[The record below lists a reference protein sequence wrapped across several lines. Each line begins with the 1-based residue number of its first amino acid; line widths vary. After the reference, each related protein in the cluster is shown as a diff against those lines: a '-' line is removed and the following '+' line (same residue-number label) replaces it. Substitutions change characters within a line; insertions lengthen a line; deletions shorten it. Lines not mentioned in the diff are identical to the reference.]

1 MNRYLCAQTIFLAVE
16 ASALLKHYEGDPRV
30 QQIAGAVAQRNTLFM
45 KDAAGSFVPLLTA
58 ALRSH
63 GSQLVVVRD
72 REEAA
77 YYYNDLVQLLGERPV
92 FFLPSS
98 FKRSPEYAQ
107 PDTSSVILRTE
118 SLNRLR
124 QGGDPCIVVTYPE
137 AVMEKCPSADHLQSS
152 TLNITKGDK
161 LDLDFITDVLI
172 EYGFQRVDFV
182 YEPGQYAV
190 RGSLIDIFSFA
201 NEDPYRVD
209 FFGKEVDSIRTFDIE
224 SQLSKEQLST
234 IAIIPNL
241 AGSRRDE
248 TFVPFTDFLPREMT
262 LWVDAPDFCIERIN
276 EVYDRI
282 GTHTP
287 DIEPDDEAI
296 QIPATRDY
304 FTDGESFLNGIKPF
318 GIVTWGSR
326 NVWGASEVACDT
338 VPQPVFH
345 KNFELLEQDL
355 KIRHIE
361 GYTCHILSD
370 NPTQLA
376 RIASIFKDRQAEVAY
391 LEIEHALHAGF
402 IDRSRSICV
411 YTDHQIF
418 ERYHKFSLR
427 TDKGRAARQALSMKE
442 LNRLNPGD
450 YVVHID
456 HGIGRFGGLV
466 TTDVNGR
473 PQEAIRLLFK
483 DNDTLLVSIHS
494 LHRVSKFK
502 GKDGE
507 PPRINKLGTPAW
519 QNLKEKTKSKVK
531 DIARELIALYAKR
544 KAEAGFAF
552 APDSYMQSELEASF
566 FYEDTPDQEKATRAV
581 KEDMMRPIPMDR
593 LVCGDVGFGKT
604 EIAVRAAFKAV
615 ADNKQVAVLV
625 PTTIL
630 ALQHYKTFKDR
641 LKDFPCTID
650 YVSRLRRTKD
660 ITAAVKGI
668 KEGKVDIIIGT
679 HRLIGKDIQF
689 KDLGLLIIDEEQRFG
704 VAVKEK
710 LKALRVNVDTLTLT
724 ATPIPRTLQFSLMG
738 ARDLSILNTPPP
750 NRQPIV
756 TELHSFNEQIL
767 TEAISYEVERG
778 GQVFLINNRIQNII
792 EIQTLLNR
800 LMPQVKTIVAHG
812 QMEGEKLEE
821 IMLSFINGDYDVLIA
836 TSIIESGLDIPNANT
851 IIINN
856 AHHFGLSELHQL
868 RGRVGRSN
876 KKAFCYLLAPPL
888 TTLTNEARRRLRI
901 IEEFAELG
909 SGFQIAMQDLDIRG
923 AGNMLGGEQSGF
935 ISDIGYETYQRILN
949 EAMLELRETE
959 FKDLFADQVQ
969 EAALT
974 GQYVSD
980 CQIETDV
987 EVLFPESYIENVAER
1002 MQLYRELD
1010 SIESEEKLAEFE
1022 TNLRDRF
1029 GEMPEPSLELME
1041 VMRTRWLAQSIGIEK
1056 IVLKSNTLILYFV
1069 TNQESPFYQSK
1080 EFTQVLAWLQAHPRR
1095 AEMKESRGR
1104 LSMTFKH
1111 VFSIAKMRSLLLDLA
1126 GLPVQSA

>member
-1 MNRYLCAQTIFLAVE
+1 VE
-16 ASALLKHYEGDPRV
+16 ASALLQHYVADGRV
-30 QQIAGAVAQRNTLFM
+30 TQITQSLTPQQPVFL
-45 KDAAGSFVPLLTA
+45 KDVAGSFPALLSAAMFPLGF
-58 ALRSH
+58 H
-63 GSQLVVVRD
+63 VVVLRD
-72 REEAA
+72 REDAA
-77 YYYNDLVQLLGERPV
+77 YFYNDLVQLLGEKPV

-118 SLNRLR
+118 ALNRIA
-124 QGGDPCIVVTYPE
+124 QGGTPYIVVTYPE
-137 AVMEKCPSADHLQSS
+137 AVMEKCPSINHLQTS

-161 LDLDFITDVLI
+161 LDLDFVTDVLI
-172 EYGFQRVDFV
+172 EYQFQRVDFV
-182 YEPGQYAV
+182 YEPGQYSV
-190 RGSLIDIFSFA
+190 RGSIIDIFSFS
-201 NEDPYRVD
+201 NEDPYRID
-209 FFGKEVDSIRTFDIE
+209 FFGKDVDSIRTFDIE
-224 SQLSKEQLST
+224 TQLSKDQLNT

-241 AGSRRDE
+241 AGNHQPAD
-248 TFVPFTDFLPREMT
+248 FVPLLQFIDPKTH
-262 LWVDAPDFCIERIN
+262 LWIDAPDQCTDRIS
-276 EVYDRI
+276 EVFDRI
-282 GTHTP
+282 GQHTP
-287 DIEPDDEAI
+287 DQEPDEDALV
-296 QIPATRDY
+296 IPADKDY
-304 FTDGESFLNGIKPF
+304 FTDAAAFESAIRQFPLITWGTRNSYNGI
-318 GIVTWGSR
+318 V
-326 NVWGASEVACDT
+326 VDCLT

-355 KIRHIE
+355 KIHHIE
-361 GYTCHILSD
+361 GFKCHILSD

-376 RIASIFKDRQAEVAY
+376 RIASIFKDREADVDY
-391 LEIEHALHAGF
+391 SEIDHALHAGF
-402 IDRSRSICV
+402 IDKQLSICV

-427 TDKGRAARQALSMKE
+427 TDKGRAARQTISMKE

-473 PQEAIRLLFK
+473 PQESIRLLFR

-494 LHRVSKFK
+494 LHRISKFK
-502 GKDGE
+502 SKDGE

-544 KAEAGFAF
+544 KSEAGFAF
-552 APDSYMQSELEASF
+552 SPDSYMQSELEASF
-566 FYEDTPDQEKATRAV
+566 FYEDTPDQEKATRAI
-581 KEDMMRPIPMDR
+581 KEDMMVPMPMDR

-630 ALQHYKTFKDR
+630 ALQHYKTFTER
-641 LKDFPCTID
+641 LKDFPCKVD
-650 YVSRLRRTKD
+650 YISRLRKTKD
-660 ITAAVKGI
+660 ITTALKNL

-679 HRLIGKDIQF
+679 HRLIGKDVQF

-767 TEAISYEVERG
+767 TEAITYEVERG
-778 GQVFLINNRIQNII
+778 GQVFLINNRIQNIA
-792 EIQTLLNR
+792 EIQTLINR

-821 IMLSFINGDYDVLIA
+821 IMLHFINGDYDVLIA

-876 KKAFCYLLAPPL
+876 KKAFCYLLAPPQS
-888 TTLTNEARRRLRI
+888 TLTQEARRRLRI
-901 IEEFAELG
+901 IEEFSELG
-909 SGFQIAMQDLDIRG
+909 SGFNIAMQDLDIRG

-959 FKDLFADQVQ
+959 FKDLFADRPL
-969 EAALT
+969 EA
-974 GQYVSD
+974 GKGKYVND
-980 CQIETDV
+980 CLIETDI
-987 EVLFPESYIENVAER
+987 EVLFPETYIENVAER
-1002 MQLYRELD
+1002 MQLYRDLD
-1010 SIESEEKLAEFE
+1010 NIDNEDGLTQFE
-1022 TNLRDRF
+1022 NNLRDRF
-1029 GEMPEPSLELME
+1029 GELPDQSKELME

-1069 TNQESPFYQSK
+1069 ANQQSPFYQSP
-1080 EFTQVLAWLQAHPRR
+1080 EFVQILAWLQNHPRR
-1095 AEMKESRGR
+1095 AEMKESRDR

-1111 VFSIAKMRSLLLDLA
+1111 VFSMAKMRSLLLDLSGQPA
-1126 GLPVQSA
+1126 QTT